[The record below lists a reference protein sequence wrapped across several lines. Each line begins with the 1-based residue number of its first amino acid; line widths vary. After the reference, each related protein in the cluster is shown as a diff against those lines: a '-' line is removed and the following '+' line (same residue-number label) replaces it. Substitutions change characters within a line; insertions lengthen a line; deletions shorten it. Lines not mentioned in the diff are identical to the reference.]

1 MRRISVLAVLSL
13 LLAVGLTQSAQAS
26 KVPSRSVDYK
36 TPGYKGLRKAPRTG
50 AAPAPPSISLGA
62 GTHPDV
68 WVDEAGTSHI
78 VWNEEGPAEGSDVV
92 HYCRLPRGAKEC
104 DNPSGTPFGPINE
117 AYSHDVTGGPKILQ
131 IGDGLVVLQHR
142 YPALVTQPDGEQRS
156 NTLYEW
162 VSSDGGTTWTGPA
175 ITGVVEPS
183 GDVAAIGDD
192 IGVISDTVTGGTQL
206 QILSSASFSP
216 NPILIGP
223 GDAAYGGTIAADQ
236 GGVPIVAFR
245 DLNNV
250 TYVRRF
256 TGAGDVNDPGTWS
269 TATFPGVEPKLA
281 SGTGGTFVMYRS
293 SLLGPWALRSVAQ
306 GQPSA
311 TSTQLSPD
319 DRVTDEAELLERAD
333 GTLRAM
339 WTTST
344 PPQQVV
350 ARDSLPGG
358 LFGGPDLIAQA
369 DAISALRASAA
380 GDGGGVTVYER
391 ALGNARDI
399 AATPFGTLS
408 PTGKRGAGSRA
419 GDGIPGAEAGCQLVK
434 FGAVEIRPHQGCL
447 RPSIDPTFRGAF
459 VAHGEIDLNGLAIVP
474 IGSAQIVI
482 DPRRGR
488 ISSVGDVKLVLRG
501 GGLPELTLL
510 RGKIDIDLKGK
521 ASVGEML
528 LKDLAPSGLDL
539 GGFPIAGNIDVQL
552 TKGGLRIPLTLKLP
566 PELGGVSGNI
576 TLIVKPLEGVTI
588 ESVHVHAD
596 NVPIGPL
603 TLEDIDVTYA
613 DDKWDGAAALRVP
626 PPRTGAKIALD
637 VHFQHGRFLEA
648 GVSIQLPGFGVLIA
662 PQTYFYKADGRF
674 KADPIFL
681 SLTGH
686 VGAMPIQP
694 DGPTFTVNVDGTI
707 SLTVVKDVEFRLQGT
722 AQVLG
727 LSMSEIDGLVTT
739 GGYAEVN
746 GTFGLD
752 IPGVSV
758 HAGGGI
764 KVDGTSGRFA
774 GQFAGDMAIAD
785 IPLLSG
791 TGAINN
797 NGAGACVS
805 ELGSYGLVV
814 ISASGDISVDGGLGK
829 CGGRLDSYAGEV
841 VRTRAGKGKVA
852 RAAQADTGTFT
863 VPANTTGLSVEVTGA
878 GGVPS
883 VVLIDPAGRQI
894 APQPFG
900 TAGATAIA
908 FHVPTKAQ
916 EIIGLKAPAVG
927 TWTVQA
933 APGSV
938 RIASVRTARAL
949 PPVEVKGT
957 VRGSGRSRTLRYT
970 ASNLTGGARVR
981 VFEAG
986 KGNALPVGVIS
997 RSRGTLKLRAGE
1009 GRAALRTIT
1018 GYIEM
1023 PGQPP
1028 TQQPITIARYRAP
1041 GVAAATRIRGASI
1054 ALRGGRATVRWRRAR
1069 DAAGY
1074 VVTVALRDGRVL
1086 TRSLGRTASSVT
1098 IRGLGSRARLR
1109 RATVRSRSAT
1119 GVLGPPAV
1127 ARSRRR

>member
-1 MRRISVLAVLSL
+1 MRRTPILAALSL
-13 LLAVGLTQSAQAS
+13 VLAVGLAQSAYAS
-26 KVPSRSVDYK
+26 RTPSRSVDYA
-36 TPGYKGLRKAPRTG
+36 TPGYKGLKKAPRTG
-50 AAPAPPSISLGA
+50 PAPAPPSISLGS

-68 WVDEAGTSHI
+68 WVDEAGTSHV
-78 VWNEEGPAEGSDVV
+78 VWNEEGPADGSDVV
-92 HYCRLPRGAKEC
+92 HYCRIPRGAKAC
-104 DNPSGTPFGPINE
+104 DNANGTPFPPINE

-142 YPALVTQPDGEQRS
+142 YPALVTQPDGQQRS
-156 NTLYEW
+156 DTLYEW
-162 VSSDGGTTWTGPA
+162 TSSDGGTTWTGPG
-175 ITGVVEPS
+175 ISGVVEPS
-183 GDVAAIGDD
+183 GDVAAIGDN

-216 NPILIGP
+216 TPILIGP

-269 TATFPGVEPKLA
+269 TATFPGVKPKLA
-281 SGTGGTFVMYRS
+281 SGTAGTFVMYRS

-311 TSTQLSPD
+311 TGTQLSPD
-319 DRVTDEAELLERAD
+319 DNVTDDAELLERAD
-333 GTLRAM
+333 GKLRAM

-358 LFGGPDLIAQA
+358 LFGGPDVIAQA
-369 DAISALRASAA
+369 DGISALRASGT

-408 PTGKRGAGSRA
+408 PTGKRGAGSLA
-419 GDGIPGAEAGCQLVK
+419 GTGIPGAEAGCQLVK
-434 FGAVEIRPHQGCL
+434 FGAVEVRPHQGCL
-447 RPSIDPTFRGAF
+447 RPSIDTAFRGAF

-474 IGSAQIVI
+474 IANAQIVI

-488 ISSVGDVKLVLRG
+488 ISSIGDVKLVLRG
-501 GGLPELTLL
+501 GGLPELTLM
-510 RGKIDIDLKGK
+510 RGKIDIDLKGN

-528 LKDLAPSGLDL
+528 LKDLSPSGLDL
-539 GGFPIAGNIDVQL
+539 GGFPISGDIDVQL

-566 PELGGVSGNI
+566 PELGGVSGTI
-576 TLIVKPLEGVTI
+576 TLVVKPLEGVTI

-596 NVPIGPL
+596 QVPIGPL

-613 DDKWDGAAALRVP
+613 NDKWDGAAALRLP
-626 PPRTGAKIALD
+626 PPRTGAKISLD
-637 VHFQHGRFLEA
+637 VHFEHGRFLEA

-674 KADPIFL
+674 RVDPIFL

-686 VGAMPIQP
+686 VGAMPIKP
-694 DGPTFTVNVDGTI
+694 DGPTFTVTVNGTI
-707 SLTVVKDVEFRLQGT
+707 SLTVAKDLEFGLQGT
-722 AQVLG
+722 AEVAG
-727 LSMSEIDGLVTT
+727 LSMSEITGLLTT

-746 GTFGLD
+746 GKFKLELLE
-752 IPGVSV
+752 VSV
-758 HAGGGI
+758 DAGGGI
-764 KVDGTSGRFA
+764 AIDGKSGKFA
-774 GQFAGDMAIAD
+774 GQFEGDMSIAD

-791 TGAINN
+791 TGVVSN

-814 ISASGDISVDGGLGK
+814 ISTSGDISVDGGVGK
-829 CGGRLDSYAGEV
+829 CGGRLDSYKGQV
-841 VRTRAGKGKVA
+841 VRTRAGTRQVA
-852 RAAQADTGTFT
+852 HAAQAGTGAIT
-863 VPANTTGLSVEVTGA
+863 VPPNTTGLSVEVTGA
-878 GGVPS
+878 GGVPD
-883 VVLIDPAGRQI
+883 VVLVDPAGRQI
-894 APQPFG
+894 VPQAFG

-908 FHVPTKAQ
+908 FHVPSKSQ
-916 EIIGLKAPAVG
+916 EIIGLKAPAAG
-927 TWTVQA
+927 NWTVQPA
-933 APGSV
+933 AGSV
-938 RIASVRTARAL
+938 PIAGVRTAQAL
-949 PPVEVKGT
+949 PPVDVKGT
-957 VRGSGRSRTLRYT
+957 LRGSGRSRTLRYT

-986 KGNALPVGVIS
+986 HGNALPVGVIS

-1018 GYIEM
+1018 GYVETA
-1023 PGQPP
+1023 GQPP
-1028 TQQPITIARYRAP
+1028 TQAPITIARYRAP
-1041 GVAAATRIRGASI
+1041 GVAAAPRVRGASV
-1054 ALRGGRATVRWRRAR
+1054 ALRGGRATVRWRRAP

-1074 VVTVALRDGRVL
+1074 LVTVALRDGRVL
-1086 TRSLGRTASSVT
+1086 TRSVGRSVT
-1098 IRGLGSRARLR
+1098 SVTVRGLGSRARLR
-1109 RATVRSRSAT
+1109 RATVRSRAAT
-1119 GVLGPPAV
+1119 SVLGPVAR
-1127 ARSRRR
+1127 ARSRRS

>member
-1 MRRISVLAVLSL
+1 MRRTFILAALSL
-13 LLAVGLTQSAQAS
+13 LLAVGLTQSAHAS
-26 KVPSRSVDYK
+26 KTPSRSVDYA
-36 TPGYKGLRKAPRTG
+36 TPGYKGLKKAPRTG
-50 AAPAPPSISLGA
+50 AAPVPPSISLGA

-92 HYCRLPRGAKEC
+92 HYCRLPRGAKAC

-142 YPALVTQPDGEQRS
+142 YPALVTQPDGQQRS
-156 NTLYEW
+156 DTLYEW
-162 VSSDGGTTWTGPA
+162 TSSDGGTTWTGPG
-175 ITGVVEPS
+175 ISGVVEPS
-183 GDVAAIGDD
+183 GDVAAIGDN

-216 NPILIGP
+216 KPILIGP

-256 TGAGDVNDPGTWS
+256 TGAGDVKDPSTWS

-281 SGTGGTFVMYRS
+281 SGPGGTFVMYRS

-311 TSTQLSPD
+311 TSAQLSPD
-319 DRVTDEAELLERAD
+319 DNVTDEAELLERAD
-333 GTLRAM
+333 GNLRAM

-358 LFGGPDLIAQA
+358 LFGASSLIAQA
-369 DAISALRASAA
+369 DGISALRASDT

-391 ALGNARDI
+391 TLNNVRDI

-408 PTGKRGAGSRA
+408 PTGKPGAGSRA
-419 GDGIPGAEAGCQLVK
+419 GTGIPGAEAGCQLVK

-447 RPSIDPTFRGAF
+447 RPSIDTAFRGAF

-474 IGSAQIVI
+474 IGNAQIVI

-501 GGLPELTLL
+501 GGLPELTLM
-510 RGKIDIDLKGK
+510 RGKIDIDLKGN

-539 GGFPIAGNIDVQL
+539 GGFPISGDIDVQL

-566 PELGGVSGNI
+566 PELGGVSGTI
-576 TLIVKPLEGVTI
+576 TLIVKPFEGVTV

-596 NVPIGPL
+596 QVPIGPL

-613 DDKWDGAAALRVP
+613 NDKWDGAAALRLP

-637 VHFQHGRFLEA
+637 VHFQHGKFLEA

-674 KADPIFL
+674 KVDPIFL

-686 VGAMPIQP
+686 VGAMPIKP

-707 SLTVVKDVEFRLQGT
+707 SLTVAKDVEFRLQGN
-722 AQVLG
+722 AEVVG

-746 GTFGLD
+746 GKFGLD
-752 IPGVSV
+752 LAEVSV

-764 KVDGTSGRFA
+764 KIDGKSGRFA
-774 GQFAGDMAIAD
+774 GQFEGDMAIAD

-791 TGAINN
+791 TGVVSN

-814 ISASGDISVDGGLGK
+814 ISTSGDISVDGGLGK
-829 CGGRLDSYAGEV
+829 CGGRLDAYKGAEV
-841 VRTRAGKGKVA
+841 VPTRGTGKVA
-852 RAAQADTGTFT
+852 RAAQAGTGTFT
-863 VPANTTGLSVEVTGA
+863 VPANTTGLSIEVTGA

-883 VVLIDPAGRQI
+883 VVLVDPAGRQI
-894 APQPFG
+894 VPQPFG

-908 FHVPTKAQ
+908 FHVPSKAQ
-916 EIIGLKAPAVG
+916 EIIGLKAPAAG
-927 TWTVQA
+927 SWTVQA

-938 RIASVRTARAL
+938 PIASVRTARAL

-970 ASNLTGGARVR
+970 ASNLTGGVRVR

-986 KGNALPVGVIS
+986 KGNALPVGVVS

-1009 GRAALRTIT
+1009 GRGALRTIT
-1018 GYIEM
+1018 GYVET

-1028 TQQPITIARYRAP
+1028 MQQPIRIARYRAP
-1041 GVAAATRIRGASI
+1041 GVAAAPRVGGATI
-1054 ALRGGRATVRWRRAR
+1054 VLRRGRATVRWRRAST
-1069 DAAGY
+1069 ATGY
-1074 VVTVALRDGRVL
+1074 LVTVALRDGRVL
-1086 TRSLGRTASSVT
+1086 TRSLGRTATSVT
-1098 IRGLGSRARLR
+1098 IRGLGSSARLR
-1109 RATVRSRSAT
+1109 RATVRSRAAT
-1119 GVLGPPAV
+1119 SVLSPTAV

>member
-1 MRRISVLAVLSL
+1 MRRTPILTAFSI
-13 LLAVGLTQSAQAS
+13 LLAVGLTQSAHAS
-26 KVPSRSVDYK
+26 RIPSRSVDYA
-36 TPGYKGLRKAPRTG
+36 TPGYKGLKKAPRTG
-50 AAPAPPSISLGA
+50 PAPAPPSISLGT

-68 WVDEAGTSHI
+68 WVDEAGTSHV
-78 VWNEEGPAEGSDVV
+78 VWNEEGPADGSDVV
-92 HYCRLPRGAKEC
+92 HYCRLPRGAKAC
-104 DNPSGTPFGPINE
+104 DNPSGTPFPPINE

-142 YPALVTQPDGEQRS
+142 YPALVTQPDGQQRAD
-156 NTLYEW
+156 TLYEW
-162 VSSDGGTTWTGPA
+162 TSSDGGTTWTGPG
-175 ITGVVEPS
+175 ISGVVEPS
-183 GDVAAIGDD
+183 GDVAAIGDN

-216 NPILIGP
+216 TPILIGP

-256 TGAGDVNDPGTWS
+256 AGAGDVNDPGTWS
-269 TATFPGVEPKLA
+269 SATFPGVEPKLA
-281 SGTGGTFVMYRS
+281 SGTAGTFVMYRS
-293 SLLGPWALRSVAQ
+293 SLLGPWAVRSVAQ
-306 GQPSA
+306 GQPSP

-319 DRVTDEAELLERAD
+319 DRVTDQAELLERAD
-333 GTLRAM
+333 GNLRAM
-339 WTTST
+339 WTTSA

-358 LFGGPDLIAQA
+358 LFGSSDVIAQA
-369 DAISALRASAA
+369 DGISALRASAT
-380 GDGGGVTVYER
+380 GDGGGVTAYER
-391 ALGNARDI
+391 TLGNVSDI

-408 PTGKRGAGSRA
+408 PTQKPGAGSRA
-419 GDGIPGAEAGCQLVK
+419 GTGIPGAEAGCQLVK
-434 FGAVEIRPHQGCL
+434 FGAVEVRPHQGCL
-447 RPSIDPTFRGAF
+447 RPSIDQAFRGAF

-474 IGSAQIVI
+474 IGDAQIVI

-501 GGLPELTLL
+501 GGLPELTLM
-510 RGKIDIDLKGK
+510 RGKIDIDLKGN

-539 GGFPIAGNIDVQL
+539 GGFPISGSIDVQL

-566 PELGGVSGNI
+566 PELGGVSGTI
-576 TLIVKPLEGVTI
+576 TLIVKPFEGVTV

-596 NVPIGPL
+596 SVPIGPL
-603 TLEDIDVTYA
+603 TLEDIDVTYGN
-613 DDKWDGAAALRVP
+613 DKWDGAAALRLP
-626 PPRTGAKIALD
+626 PPKTGAKIGLD
-637 VHFQHGRFLEA
+637 VHFEHGRFLEA

-674 KADPIFL
+674 RVDPIFL

-686 VGAMPIQP
+686 VGAMPIKP

-707 SLTVVKDVEFRLQGT
+707 SLTVAKDIEFGFQGN
-722 AQVLG
+722 AQVAG
-727 LSMSEIDGLVTT
+727 LSMSEITGLLTT

-746 GTFGLD
+746 GKFRLD
-752 IPGVSV
+752 LDAVSV
-758 HAGGGI
+758 DAGGGI
-764 KVDGTSGRFA
+764 AIDGKSGKFA
-774 GQFAGDMAIAD
+774 GQFEGNMAIAD

-791 TGAINN
+791 SGVISN
-797 NGAGACVS
+797 NGVGACVS
-805 ELGSYGLVV
+805 ELGSYGLLV
-814 ISASGDISVDGGLGK
+814 ISASGDVTIDGGLGK
-829 CGGRLDSYAGEV
+829 CHGRLDPYKAQV
-841 VRTRAGKGKVA
+841 VRSRAGTRQVA
-852 RAAQADTGTFT
+852 HSAQAGTGDIA
-863 VPANTTGLSVEVTGA
+863 VPAKTTGLSVEVTGA
-878 GGVPS
+878 GGVPD
-883 VVLIDPAGRQI
+883 VVLVDPAGGQI
-894 APQPFG
+894 VPQAFG

-908 FHVPTKAQ
+908 FHVPSKSQ
-916 EIIGLKAPAVG
+916 EIIGLKAPAAG
-927 TWTVQA
+927 NWTVQP

-938 RIASVRTARAL
+938 PIASVRTAQAL

-957 VRGSGRSRTLRYT
+957 LRGSGRSRTLRYT

-1018 GYIEM
+1018 GYVETA
-1023 PGQPP
+1023 GQPP
-1028 TQQPITIARYRAP
+1028 TQDPITIARYRAP
-1041 GVAAATRIRGASI
+1041 GVAAAPRVRGASV

-1074 VVTVALRDGRVL
+1074 LVTVALRDGRVL
-1086 TRSLGRTASSVT
+1086 TRSVGRSVTSVT
-1098 IRGLGSRARLR
+1098 IKGLGSRARLR
-1109 RATVRSRSAT
+1109 RATVRSRAAT
-1119 GVLGPPAV
+1119 SVLGPVAR

>member
-1 MRRISVLAVLSL
+1 MRRTPILAVSL
-13 LLAVGLTQSAQAS
+13 LLAVGLTQSAHAS
-26 KVPSRSVDYK
+26 KTPSRSDDYA
-36 TPGYKGLRKAPRTG
+36 TPGYKGLKKVPRTG
-50 AAPAPPSISLGA
+50 PAPAPPSISLGA

-68 WVDEAGTSHI
+68 WVDEAGTSHV
-78 VWNEEGPAEGSDVV
+78 VWNEEGPADGSDVL
-92 HYCRLPRGAKEC
+92 HYCRIPRGAKGC
-104 DNPSGTPFGPINE
+104 DNPTGTPFGPVNE

-142 YPALVTQPDGEQRS
+142 YPALVTQPDGQQRS
-156 NTLYEW
+156 DTLYEW
-162 VSSDGGTTWTGPA
+162 VSSDGGTSWTGPG
-175 ITGVVEPS
+175 ISGVVEPS
-183 GDVAAIGDD
+183 GDVAALGDN

-216 NPILIGP
+216 TPILIGP

-250 TYVRRF
+250 TSVRRF

-269 TATFPGVEPKLA
+269 TATFPGVKPKLA
-281 SGTGGTFVMYRS
+281 SGPGGTFIMYRS

-311 TSTQLSPD
+311 TGTQLSPD
-319 DRVTDEAELLERAD
+319 DRVSDEAELLERAD
-333 GTLRAM
+333 GKLRAM

-358 LFGGPDLIAQA
+358 QFGGADVIAQA
-369 DAISALRASAA
+369 DGIASLRASAA

-391 ALGNARDI
+391 TLGAARDI

-408 PTGKRGAGSRA
+408 PTQKAGAGSRA
-419 GDGIPGAEAGCQLVK
+419 GTGIPGAEAGCQLVK

-447 RPSIDPTFRGAF
+447 RPSIDTAFRGAF

-474 IGSAQIVI
+474 IGDAQIVI

-510 RGKIDIDLKGK
+510 RGKIDIDLKGN

-528 LKDLAPSGLDL
+528 LKDLAPNGLDL
-539 GGFPIAGNIDVQL
+539 GGFPISGDIDVQL

-566 PELGGVSGNI
+566 PELGGVSGTI
-576 TLIVKPLEGVTI
+576 TLLVKPLEGVTV
-588 ESVHVHAD
+588 ESAHVHAD
-596 NVPIGPL
+596 QVPIGPL
-603 TLEDIDVTYA
+603 TLEDIDVAYA
-613 DDKWDGAAALRVP
+613 DGKWDGAAALRLP
-626 PPRTGAKIALD
+626 PPRTGAKISLD
-637 VHFQHGRFLEA
+637 VHFQNGKFLEA

-674 KADPIFL
+674 KVDPIFL
-681 SLTGH
+681 SVTGH
-686 VGAMPIQP
+686 IGAMPIKP
-694 DGPTFTVNVDGTI
+694 DGPTFTVNVDGTF
-707 SLTVVKDVEFRLQGT
+707 SLTINKDVEFGFQGN

-727 LSMSEIDGLVTT
+727 LSMTEVTGRVTT

-746 GTFGLD
+746 GTFKLE
-752 IPGVSV
+752 IPAVSV
-758 HAGGGI
+758 HAGGGFAI
-764 KVDGTSGRFA
+764 DGKSGKFA
-774 GQFAGDMAIAD
+774 GQFAGDMSIAD

-791 TGAINN
+791 SGVISN

-805 ELGSYGLVV
+805 ELGSFGLVV
-814 ISASGDISVDGGLGK
+814 VSTSGDISIDGGLGK
-829 CGGRLDSYAGEV
+829 CGGRLDSYRGDV
-841 VRTRAGKGKVA
+841 VPGA
-852 RAAQADTGTFT
+852 RASTGRAARSAQVGATGFT

-878 GGVPS
+878 GAVPS
-883 VVLIDPAGRQI
+883 AVLVDPAGRQV

-908 FHVPTKAQ
+908 FHVASKSQ
-916 EIIGLKAPAVG
+916 EIIGLKAPAAG
-927 TWTVQA
+927 RWTVQA

-938 RIASVRTARAL
+938 PIAAVRTARAL

-970 ASNLTGGARVR
+970 ASNLTGGATVR

-986 KGNALPVGVIS
+986 KGNALPDGVIKG
-997 RSRGTLKLRAGE
+997 SRGTLKLRAGE

-1018 GYIEM
+1018 GYVEM

-1028 TQQPITIARYRAP
+1028 TQAPIRIARYRAP
-1041 GVAAATRIRGASI
+1041 GAAAAPRVRGASV
-1054 ALRGGRATVRWRRAR
+1054 ALRGGRATVRWKRASN
-1069 DAAGY
+1069 AAGY
-1074 VVTVALRDGRVL
+1074 LVTVTLRDGRVL
-1086 TRSLGRTASSVT
+1086 TRSVGRSVT
-1098 IRGLGSRARLR
+1098 SVSIKGLGSRARLR
-1109 RATVRSRSAT
+1109 GATVRSRAAT
-1119 GVLGPPAV
+1119 SVLGPAAR

>member
-1 MRRISVLAVLSL
+1 MRRTPILAALSL
-13 LLAVGLTQSAQAS
+13 LLAVGLTQSAHAS
-26 KVPSRSVDYK
+26 RTPSRSVDYA
-36 TPGYKGLRKAPRTG
+36 TPGYKGLKKAPRTG
-50 AAPAPPSISLGA
+50 PAPAPPSISLGS

-68 WVDEAGTSHI
+68 WVDEAGTSHV
-78 VWNEEGPAEGSDVV
+78 VWNEEGPAEASDVL
-92 HYCRLPRGAKEC
+92 HYCRIPRGAKAC
-104 DNPSGTPFGPINE
+104 DNPSGTPFPPINE

-142 YPALVTQPDGEQRS
+142 YPALVTQPDGQQRS
-156 NTLYEW
+156 DTLYEW
-162 VSSDGGTTWTGPA
+162 TSSDGGTTWTGPG
-175 ITGVVEPS
+175 ISGVVEPS
-183 GDVAAIGDD
+183 GDVAAIGDN

-236 GGVPIVAFR
+236 GGVPIAAFR

-256 TGAGDVNDPGTWS
+256 TGAGDVNDPGSWS
-269 TATFPGVEPKLA
+269 TATFPGVKPKLA
-281 SGTGGTFVMYRS
+281 SGPAGTFVMYRS

-311 TSTQLSPD
+311 TGTQLSPD
-319 DRVTDEAELLERAD
+319 DHVTDEAELLERAD
-333 GTLRAM
+333 GKLRAM
-339 WTTST
+339 WATSA

-358 LFGGPDLIAQA
+358 LFAGPDVIAQA
-369 DAISALRASAA
+369 DGISALRASGT

-391 ALGNARDI
+391 ALGNVRDI

-408 PTGKRGAGSRA
+408 PTGKPGAGSRA
-419 GDGIPGAEAGCQLVK
+419 GGGIPGAEAGCQLIK
-434 FGAVEIRPHQGCL
+434 FGAVEVRPHQGCL

-474 IGSAQIVI
+474 IADAQIVI

-501 GGLPELTLL
+501 GGLPELTLM
-510 RGKIDIDLKGK
+510 RGKIDIDLKGN

-539 GGFPIAGNIDVQL
+539 GGFPISGDIDVQL

-566 PELGGVSGNI
+566 PELGGVSGTI
-576 TLIVKPLEGVTI
+576 TLIVKPFEGVTV

-596 NVPIGPL
+596 QVPIGPL

-613 DDKWDGAAALRVP
+613 DDKWDGAAALRLP
-626 PPRTGAKIALD
+626 PPKTGAKIGLD
-637 VHFQHGRFLEA
+637 VHFQHGKFLEA

-674 KADPIFL
+674 RVDPIFL

-686 VGAMPIQP
+686 VGAMPIKP

-707 SLTVVKDVEFRLQGT
+707 SLTVAKDVEFRLEGT
-722 AQVLG
+722 AQVVG
-727 LSMSEIDGLVTT
+727 LSMSEITGLVTT

-746 GTFGLD
+746 GKFGLD
-752 IPGVSV
+752 LAEVSV

-764 KVDGTSGRFA
+764 AVDGKSGKFA
-774 GQFAGDMAIAD
+774 GQFEGDMAIAD

-791 TGAINN
+791 TGVVSN

-814 ISASGDISVDGGLGK
+814 ISASGDVSVDGGLGK
-829 CGGRLDSYAGEV
+829 CGGRLDSYKGQV
-841 VRTRAGKGKVA
+841 VRTRAGTGQVA
-852 RAAQADTGTFT
+852 RSAQAGTGDIA

-883 VVLIDPAGRQI
+883 VVLVDPAGRQI
-894 APQPFG
+894 VPEAFG

-908 FHVPTKAQ
+908 FHVPSKSQ
-916 EIIGLKAPAVG
+916 EIIGLKAPAAG
-927 TWTVQA
+927 NWTVQA

-938 RIASVRTARAL
+938 PIASVRAARAL

-957 VRGSGRSRTLRYT
+957 LRGSGRSRTLRYT
-970 ASNLTGGARVR
+970 ASNLTDGARVR

-986 KGNALPVGVIS
+986 NRNALPVGVIS

-1018 GYIEM
+1018 GYVETA
-1023 PGQPP
+1023 GQPP
-1028 TQQPITIARYRAP
+1028 TQEPITIARYRAP
-1041 GVAAATRIRGASI
+1041 GVAAAPRVRGASV
-1054 ALRGGRATVRWRRAR
+1054 ALRRGRATVRWRRAN

-1074 VVTVALRDGRVL
+1074 LVTVALRDGRVL
-1086 TRSLGRTASSVT
+1086 TRSVGRSVTSVT

-1109 RATVRSRSAT
+1109 RATVRSRAAT
-1119 GVLGPPAV
+1119 SVLGPVAR

>member
-1 MRRISVLAVLSL
+1 MRRTTFLAALAL
-13 LLAVGLTQSAQAS
+13 LLVAGLAQSAQA
-26 KVPSRSVDYK
+26 KTTPNHSVDYA
-36 TPGYKGLRKAPRTG
+36 TPGYKGLKKVPRTS
-50 AAPAPPSISLGA
+50 AAPLPPSISLGA

-78 VWNEEGPAEGSDVV
+78 VWNEEGPADGSDVV
-92 HYCRLPRGAKEC
+92 HYCRIPRGAKAC

-183 GDVAAIGDD
+183 GDAAAIGDNV
-192 IGVISDTVTGGTQL
+192 GVISDTVTGGTQL
-206 QILSSASFSP
+206 QILSSASFSA

-256 TGAGDVNDPGTWS
+256 TGAGDVTDPGTWS

-281 SGTGGTFVMYRS
+281 SGPGGTFVMYRS

-311 TSTQLSPD
+311 TGTQLSPD
-319 DRVTDEAELLERAD
+319 DSVTDQAELLERAD
-333 GTLRAM
+333 GKLRAL

-350 ARDSLPGG
+350 ARDSLAGG
-358 LFGGPDLIAQA
+358 LFGGSNLIAQA
-369 DAISALRASAA
+369 DGISALRASETD
-380 GDGGGVTVYER
+380 DGGGVSVYER
-391 ALGNARDI
+391 TLNNVSDI

-408 PTGKRGAGSRA
+408 PTQKTGAGSRA
-419 GDGIPGAEAGCQLVK
+419 GTGIPGAEAGCQLIK
-434 FGAVEIRPHQGCL
+434 FGAVEIRPHQGCF
-447 RPSIDPTFRGAF
+447 RPSIDPSFRGAF

-488 ISSVGDVKLVLRG
+488 VSSVGDVKLVLRG

-510 RGKIDIDLKGK
+510 RGKIDIDFKGN

-528 LKDLAPSGLDL
+528 LKDLPTSGLDL
-539 GGFPIAGNIDVQL
+539 GGFPISGDIDVQL

-566 PELGGVSGNI
+566 PELGGVSGTI
-576 TLIVKPLEGVTI
+576 TLLVKPLEGVTI

-603 TLEDIDVTYA
+603 TLENIDVTYA
-613 DDKWDGAAALRVP
+613 DDKWDGAAALRLP
-626 PPRTGAKIALD
+626 PPKTGAKIGLD
-637 VHFQHGRFLEA
+637 VHFQHGKFLEA
-648 GVSIQLPGFGVLIA
+648 GVSIQLPGYGVLIG

-674 KADPIFL
+674 KADPIFM

-686 VGAMPIQP
+686 VGELPIKP
-694 DGPTFTVNVDGTI
+694 DGPSFTVNVDGTI
-707 SLTVVKDVEFRLQGT
+707 SLTVAKDVEFRLDGT

-727 LSMSEIDGLVTT
+727 LSLSEIHGLVTT
-739 GGYAEVN
+739 GGYAEIN
-746 GTFGLD
+746 GSFGLD
-752 IPGVSV
+752 LAEVSV
-758 HAGGGI
+758 HAGGGLA
-764 KVDGTSGRFA
+764 VDGKSGNFA

-791 TGAINN
+791 TGVISN

-829 CGGRLDSYAGEV
+829 CGGRLDSYKGEV
-841 VRTRAGKGKVA
+841 VRSRGGGPVA
-852 RAAQADTGTFT
+852 HSAQAGVASGFA
-863 VPANTTGLSVEVTGA
+863 VPANTTSLSIEVTGA

-883 VVLIDPAGRQI
+883 VVLVDPAGRQV
-894 APQPFG
+894 APQAFG
-900 TAGATAIA
+900 TAGASAIA
-908 FHVPTKAQ
+908 FHVPSKGQ
-916 EIIGLKAPAVG
+916 EIIGLKAPAAG
-927 TWTVQA
+927 NWTVQA

-938 RIASVRTARAL
+938 PITSVRTARAL
-949 PPVEVKGT
+949 PSVEVKGT

-997 RSRGTLKLRAGE
+997 RSSGTLKLRAGE
-1009 GRAALRTIT
+1009 GRPALRTIT
-1018 GYIEM
+1018 GYVET

-1028 TQQPITIARYRAP
+1028 MQQPIKIARYQAP
-1041 GVAAATRIRGASI
+1041 GVAAAPRIRGASVV
-1054 ALRGGRATVRWRRAR
+1054 LSRGRATVRWRRAGG
-1069 DAAGY
+1069 ASGY
-1074 VVTVALRDGRVL
+1074 LVTVSLRDGRVL
-1086 TRSLGRTASSVT
+1086 TRSLGRKATSVK
-1098 IRGLGSRARLR
+1098 ISGLGSKARLR
-1109 RATVRSRSAT
+1109 RVTVRSRSAT
-1119 GVLGPPAV
+1119 SVLGPTAV
-1127 ARSRRR
+1127 ARSRHR